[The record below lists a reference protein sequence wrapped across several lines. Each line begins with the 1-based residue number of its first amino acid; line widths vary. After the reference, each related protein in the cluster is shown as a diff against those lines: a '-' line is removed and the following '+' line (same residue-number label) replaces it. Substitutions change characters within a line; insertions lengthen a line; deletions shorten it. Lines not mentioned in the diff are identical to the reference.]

1 MVHQHFMLIPVMTV
15 AENIVLATEPTREN
29 GVLLDYARGRAARPR
44 ALGRASASPSTRRA
58 SSRTSPSASSS
69 ASRS

>member
-15 AENIVLATEPTREN
+15 AENIVLATEPVHN
-29 GVLLDYARGRAARPR
+29 GVLLDYAAAEKRVR
-44 ALGRASASPSTRRA
+44 EISTASGSPSTRAR

-69 ASRS
+69 GWRS